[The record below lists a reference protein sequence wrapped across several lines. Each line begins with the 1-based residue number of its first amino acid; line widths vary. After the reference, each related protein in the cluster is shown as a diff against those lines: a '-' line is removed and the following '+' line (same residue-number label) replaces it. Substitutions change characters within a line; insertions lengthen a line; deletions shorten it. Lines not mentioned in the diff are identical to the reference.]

1 MAIRV
6 KWVRGPKWKPG
17 WKMLQAL
24 RYFHIGSTLIAML
37 AVALVSALIT
47 MRIAIHGAVVE
58 VPSLSGMTLE
68 EAAAQTSKSRL
79 NLTLENKFY
88 STTVP
93 SGRVLSQSPAAGS
106 KVRPEWHVRV
116 TESMGAQRIS
126 IPDTVGMTERDAAMA
141 VRRALLDLGTL
152 AHLPAPGSSEM
163 VLAQTPP
170 PNAEGVDKPQV
181 SLLLSSDETMA
192 EKAYVMPN
200 LVGLPWHE
208 AQIRMSA
215 VGLKLVAVTPYV
227 APVAAIPSVAAVG
240 GEGAPGAP
248 VLPVVVAPALP
259 VVAPALAGGTVT
271 SQVPAAGFRVTG
283 SDTIKAYLNG
293 ARGAAAV
300 GN

>member
-1 MAIRV
+1 
-6 KWVRGPKWKPG
+6 
-17 WKMLQAL
+17 MLQAL

-240 GEGAPGAP
+240 GEGAPVAP
-248 VLPVVVAPALP
+248 VLPVVVAPALPVVAPALP